1 MTDLICLLCHDEVM
15 SEEMPS
21 PPFPDPDSPVLKL
34 IVTRAIEAMRTGEA
48 TAEQAILHAAVHGWY
63 EGHIQGEDACPG
75 CDFRG
80 NLPKQ
85 TQRGWVDPSSN

>member
-1 MTDLICLLCHDEVM
+1 M
-15 SEEMPS
+15 SS
-21 PPFPDPDSPVLKL
+21 LPFPDPDSPVLQL
-34 IVTRAIEAMRTGEA
+34 IVTRAIEAMTTGEA

-63 EGHIQGEDACPG
+63 EGHIQGEDG

-85 TQRGWVDPSSN
+85 THKGWADPGGN